1 MRILIHAPEATRWQ
15 EILTRELQPVLP
27 GVEIATTEE
36 AGEGPA
42 DILLVWKPP
51 ASLLACQDA
60 SLKAIF
66 NAGAGVDALLSLPGL
81 PDVPIVRL
89 RDAGMGA
96 LMADYALYG
105 ILHFYRDMD
114 RYRQQQLKSHWQEQ
128 PLNDRSD
135 WRVGILGLGTLGQ
148 ACARRIRA
156 QGFEVQGWSRR
167 EKHLEGIDTH
177 HGDTGLNAF
186 LDTSRVIVSLL
197 PDTPGTR
204 GLLDEPRLAR
214 LPEGAV
220 VINAGRGTTLD
231 PDALLALIE
240 RGHLRGAML
249 DVFANEPLPA
259 QHPLWQ
265 DPRVIVTPHV
275 AAPTDV
281 AEGARQFAADILAL
295 TRGEPIET
303 VDPATGY

>member
-1 MRILIHAPEATRWQ
+1 MRILIHAPEARRWQ
-15 EILTRELQPVLP
+15 EALTRELRPVLP
-27 GVEIATTEE
+27 GVEIVTTQE
-36 AGEGPA
+36 AGECPA
-42 DILLVWKPP
+42 DILVTWKPP
-51 ASLLACQDA
+51 ASLLTCQES

-81 PDVPIVRL
+81 PEVPIVRL

-114 RYRQQQLKSHWQEQ
+114 RYRRQQMDHQWQEQ
-128 PLNDRSD
+128 PLADRSA
-135 WRVGILGLGTLGQ
+135 WRVGIVGLGRLGQ

-156 QGFEVQGWSRR
+156 QGFEVQGWSRSA
-167 EKHLEGIDTH
+167 KHVDGVDTH
-177 HGDTGLNAF
+177 HGDDGLTV
-186 LDTSRVIVSLL
+186 LLKTSQVLVSLL
-197 PDTPGTR
+197 PDTPETR
-204 GLLDEPRLAR
+204 GLLNDQRLGQ

-231 PDALLALIE
+231 PDALLTLIE
-240 RGHLRGAML
+240 NGHLRGALL
-249 DVFANEPLPA
+249 DVFPEEPLPA
-259 QHPLWQ
+259 RHPLWQ
-265 DPRVIVTPHV
+265 DPRVIITPHV

-281 AEGARQFAADILAL
+281 SEGARQFAADILAL
-295 TRGEPIET
+295 TRGEHIDT

>member
-1 MRILIHAPEATRWQ
+1 MRILIHAPEAQHWQ
-15 EILTRELQPVLP
+15 AALTRELRPTLP
-27 GVEIATTEE
+27 NIDIATTQE

-42 DILLVWKPP
+42 DILVVWKPP
-51 ASLLACQDA
+51 VSLLACQDA

-66 NAGAGVDALLSLPGL
+66 NAGAGVDALLSLPEL
-81 PDVPIVRL
+81 PEVPIVRL
-89 RDAGMGA
+89 RDAGMGR

-114 RYRQQQLKSHWQEQ
+114 RYRRQQLDTHWQAQ
-128 PLNDRSD
+128 PLADRST
-135 WRVGILGLGTLGQ
+135 WRVGIVGLGTLGQ
-148 ACARRIRA
+148 ACAQRIRA
-156 QGFEVQGWSRR
+156 QGFEVQGWSRSP
-167 EKHLEGIDTH
+167 KHCEGVDTH
-177 HGDTGLNAF
+177 HGDAGLTTLLN
-186 LDTSRVIVSLL
+186 TSQVIVSLL
-197 PDTPGTR
+197 PDTPETR
-204 GLLDEPRLAR
+204 WLLDEQRLAQ

-231 PDALLALIE
+231 PDALLRLIKQD
-240 RGHLRGAML
+240 HLRGALL
-249 DVFANEPLPA
+249 DVFPDEPLPA

-281 AEGARQFAADILAL
+281 SEGARQFAADILAL
-295 TRGEPIET
+295 TRGERIRT

>member
-1 MRILIHAPEATRWQ
+1 MRILIHAPEAPRWQ
-15 EILTRELQPVLP
+15 ETLRRELRPTLP
-27 GVEIATTEE
+27 NASIVTTQE

-42 DILLVWKPP
+42 DILVVWKPP

-114 RYRQQQLKSHWQEQ
+114 RYRQQQLEHHWQEQ
-128 PLNDRSD
+128 PLDDRSA
-135 WRVGILGLGTLGQ
+135 WRVGIVGLGTLGQ
-148 ACARRIRA
+148 ACAQRIRA
-156 QGFEVQGWSRR
+156 QGFEVQGWSRS
-167 EKHLEGIDTH
+167 EKHIEGIKTH
-177 HGDTGLNAF
+177 HGDTGLTTLLN
-186 LDTSRVIVSLL
+186 TSRVIVSLL

-204 GLLDEPRLAR
+204 WLLDEQRLAQ

-231 PDALLALIE
+231 PDALLGLIE

-249 DVFANEPLPA
+249 DVFPDEPLPA

-281 AEGARQFAADILAL
+281 SAGARQFAADILAL
-295 TRGEPIET
+295 TRGESLDT